1 MAEETL
7 PIFKSEGEAFD
18 RAKINAEIRSGNTGA
33 VTAEVGDS
41 MRAAEKAT
49 TQAKSFYD
57 QVYNDELKALDPA
70 YDKNDPFYQYAYAGT
85 SSDKKDIQEKI
96 EEGQAVDGKEIVP
109 MAKQAAGTKVGNAKA
124 LKSGTVTQIA
134 EQIGIKEI
142 KSMEEFETVSS
153 DFNSKTKDE
162 SLKFDTLLSA
172 FSRIIGQLNEGL
184 GIGAKLPKETEL
196 KNNAIISALAK
207 ILSAEGIRNE
217 SISKMAERYEEN
229 LKNLI
234 SSKQSGIEGIKQE
247 EKKPETPEP
256 TAEVK
261 SEEQK
266 IEAAIQPEKSPTGEA
281 SAAATPET
289 AQTAQTIATP
299 TETGAIESATPGNE
313 TAENKE
319 VATVAEQSTTQIQSA
334 TEGATVENKE
344 ALSVTNESVAVTQE
358 QKIETPT
365 AETKTGTVTP
375 SGETAESKP
384 QAGIESNASQ
394 EQTAKGSSRGS
405 EFLKSIFGV
414 SGGETTET
422 GNGGKK
428 FMEGIF
434 GGGGSESE
442 TSKTASTAESQVGK
456 LEEKLEKV
464 KPGITSN
471 TGTAEKIT
479 KELSKKDET
488 FTENKSIIQ
497 TDTQKLSAPIPQP
510 PKETEK
516 KETTSTETE
525 QKPVTE
531 ALTTSDSSTS
541 LGTTDQG
548 NTNQVEN
555 TNTKTSGTENNE
567 AMGMKM
573 DAMINLLSQ
582 LNDTLSSPLL
592 VTSSQKK
599 FD

>member
-33 VTAEVGDS
+33 VTAEIGDS

-109 MAKQAAGTKVGNAKA
+109 MAKQTAGTKVGNAKA

-142 KSMEEFETVSS
+142 KSMEGYDSVSQ

-234 SSKQSGIEGIKQE
+234 NSKQSGIEGIKQE
-247 EKKPETPEP
+247 EKKSETPEP

-289 AQTAQTIATP
+289 AQTAQTIATS

-319 VATVAEQSTTQIQSA
+319 VASVAEQSTTQIQST

-344 ALSVTNESVAVTQE
+344 APSVANESIAVTQE

-375 SGETAESKP
+375 SGETAESKS
-384 QAGIESNASQ
+384 QTGIESNASQ
-394 EQTAKGSSRGS
+394 EQPAKGSSRGS

-422 GNGGKK
+422 GNTGKK

-434 GGGGSESE
+434 GGGGSKSE

-456 LEEKLEKV
+456 LEEKLENV

-479 KELSKKDET
+479 GELSKKDET

-497 TDTQKLSAPIPQP
+497 TDTQKLASSITQSNT
-510 PKETEK
+510 ETGN

-525 QKPVTE
+525 PKPVTE
-531 ALTTSDSSTS
+531 ALTTSDISTS
-541 LGTTDQG
+541 IGTTDQG

-555 TNTKTSGTENNE
+555 TNTKTSGIENNE
-567 AMGMKM
+567 ALGMKM

-599 FD
+599 FE

>member
-1 MAEETL
+1 MAEENL

-33 VTAEVGDS
+33 VTPEIGDS

-70 YDKNDPFYQYAYAGT
+70 YDKNDPFYQYAYAST

-142 KSMEEFETVSS
+142 KSMEEFDTVSS

-162 SLKFDTLLSA
+162 SLKFETLLSA

-207 ILSAEGIRNE
+207 ILSAEGIKNE
-217 SISKMAERYEEN
+217 SISKMAERYDEN

-234 SSKQSGIEGIKQE
+234 NSKQTGIEGIKQE
-247 EKKPETPEP
+247 EKKPEKTEP

-261 SEEQK
+261 SQEQK
-266 IEAAIQPEKSPTGEA
+266 IEAAIQPEKSPAGEA
-281 SAAATPET
+281 TTPAIAET
-289 AQTAQTIATP
+289 VQTEQTIATP

-319 VATVAEQSTTQIQSA
+319 VGSVAEQSTTQIQSA
-334 TEGATVENKE
+334 TEGTTPENKE
-344 ALSVTNESVAVTQE
+344 ATSGTNESVAVTQE

-365 AETKTGTVTP
+365 AETKTETATAT
-375 SGETAESKP
+375 GETAGAKT
-384 QAGIESNASQ
+384 QTGIEGNASQ
-394 EQTAKGSSRGS
+394 EQPAKGSSRGS

-414 SGGETTET
+414 SAGETAET
-422 GNGGKK
+422 GNRGKK

-434 GGGGSESE
+434 GGKSSKEE
-442 TSKTASTAESQVGK
+442 TSTASSTAESQVGK
-456 LEEKLEKV
+456 LEEKLEGV

-479 KELSKKDET
+479 GELSKKAET
-488 FTENKSIIQ
+488 FSENKSIIQ
-497 TDTQKLSAPIPQP
+497 TDTQKLSTPISQP
-510 PKETEK
+510 SKETET

-525 QKPVTE
+525 QKPITE
-531 ALTTSDSSTS
+531 ASTASSETTS
-541 LGTTDQG
+541 LGMTDQG
-548 NTNQVEN
+548 NTSQVES
-555 TNTKTSGTENNE
+555 TNTKSSGTENNE
-567 AMGMKM
+567 AMAMKM

-582 LNDTLSSPLL
+582 LNDTLSGPLL

-599 FD
+599 FE